1 MTVDVSAATD
11 AGRNLEW
18 IKQELQTAIAVEA
31 GTLPPYLAALFS
43 LEVQNYT
50 AYNLIR
56 SVAMEEM
63 VHMAIAANTL
73 AALGAVPRIKSL
85 ELRYPMRGLPGGA
98 EPDLEIGLARLSRPQ
113 LAHFMRIERPAFLL
127 SQAYEDEEYP
137 TIGKLYGQIEE
148 AIRANAAAVR
158 DAVRAD
164 SPAHQ
169 VGDNIGFATI
179 VPTPGLDPVDQLID
193 GIALIV
199 EQGEGTSRESLFAGD
214 RSEDEE
220 SHYAR
225 FAELYYGAKYDDP
238 QTGIELRPETEP
250 DFFRGR
256 PVPWPKVINTLAVP
270 TDGYRRVLELDPNDA
285 LVTADLEAFDAAYS
299 EILASLDAVWNG
311 PAEASWKTLGSAV
324 RSMVSLRV
332 LSCFNIMRHQVPS
345 DVVPRIPDLY
355 PDESEYLAAY
365 TDLDKPV
372 FYGPRFRN
380 TNI

>member
-1 MTVDVSAATD
+1 VRPFGSDPDAVDRD
-11 AGRNLEW
+11 LPW
-18 IKQELQTAIAVEA
+18 IKQELQTAIALEA

-63 VHMAIAANTL
+63 VHMAIASNTL
-73 AALGAVPRIKSL
+73 AALGGIPQIKNL
-85 ELRYPMRGLPGGA
+85 ELTYPMHGLPGGA
-98 EPDLEIGLARLSRPQ
+98 EPDLHIGLAQLSRAQ
-113 LAHFMRIERPAFLL
+113 LEHFMRIERPAFLL
-127 SQAYEDEEYP
+127 SQLYADETYP
-137 TIGKLYGQIEE
+137 TIGMLYERIQE
-148 AIRANAAAVR
+148 AIRDNAAAVR
-158 DAVRAD
+158 DAVQTGGP
-164 SPAHQ
+164 SNQ
-169 VGDNIGFATI
+169 VGDNIGFTTI
-179 VPTPGLDPVDQLID
+179 APTLGVDPVDQLVAGID
-193 GIALIV
+193 LIV
-199 EQGEGTSRESLFAGD
+199 EQGEGASCESLFAGR

-238 QTGIELRPETEP
+238 ASGIELTPTTEP
-250 DFFRGR
+250 EFFKGR
-256 PVPWPKVINTLAVP
+256 PVPWPKIINTLAVP
-270 TDGYRRVLELDPNDA
+270 NDGYARVLELDPNA
-285 LVTADLEAFDAAYS
+285 ATVTLDLDAFDTAYS
-299 EILASLDAVWNG
+299 EILTELDAVWNG
-311 PAEASWKTLGSAV
+311 PADASWKTLGGAV
-324 RSMVSLRV
+324 RSMVSMRV

-345 DVVPRIPDLY
+345 DVVARIPALY